1 MTEVTLEHFKRAI
14 SDISAN
20 GDNDT
25 LPFDVDN
32 RFISENQEEL
42 ANIAFGFSEGL
53 EKGSKKSARN
63 LIDELPIFS
72 ERLLVPTGT
81 AGFRI
86 TTKIRTHPT
95 KTPGRCDLPLIAA
108 QAAAALLCG
117 WFVFQFQGSRSAIL
131 LAG

>member
-1 MTEVTLEHFKRAI
+1 MTDITEEHFRRAVL
-14 SDISAN
+14 DISAN

-42 ANIAFGFSEGL
+42 ASIAFRFSQGL
-53 EKGSKKSARN
+53 EKGNKKSARN

-72 ERLLVPTGT
+72 ERLLVPTGS

-86 TTKIRTHPT
+86 TTKIHPFWN
-95 KTPGRCDLPLIAA
+95 IYFN
-108 QAAAALLCG
+108 ALGVAVAEALE
-117 WFVFQFQGSRSAIL
+117 
-131 LAG
+131 

>member
-32 RFISENQEEL
+32 RFITENQENL
-42 ANIAFGFSEGL
+42 ANIAFRFSEGL

-86 TTKIRTHPT
+86 TTKIQPFWN
-95 KTPGRCDLPLIAA
+95 IYFN
-108 QAAAALLCG
+108 ALGVSVAEALEPI
-117 WFVFQFQGSRSAIL
+117 RSER
-131 LAG
+131 